1 MVGGAVGRGEAK
13 GGESITESH
22 RGRRHRPDG
31 GLGRMLR
38 ALPSFPT
45 RLQKGSQIVVQLL
58 QPIARSELIPVD
70 DAETGG
76 VVVMDLVECARE
88 VARFIMPV
96 QMSLITTLAIGQEL
110 REFRRDP
117 DAEPISV
124 GEAS

>member
-1 MVGGAVGRGEAK
+1 LVGGAVGRSEAE
-13 GGESITESH
+13 GGESVTESH

-45 RLQKGSQIVVQLL
+45 RLQKRSQIVVQLL
-58 QPIARSELIPVD
+58 QPIARSELIPVN
-70 DAETGG
+70 DAETTTRSLHLSG
-76 VVVMDLVECARE
+76 E

-96 QMSLITTLAIGQEL
+96 QMSLITALAIGQEL
-110 REFRRDP
+110 RELRRDP
-117 DAEPISV
+117 DAEPVSV